1 MIFYLKI
8 LMILLKN
15 LNDFV
20 YVNTNSSFI
29 VIVRIKMDIKLNY
42 LFYWYNLNFCLKPRF
57 TVCNN
62 KNN

>member
-42 LFYWYNLNFCLKPRF
+42 LFY
-57 TVCNN
+57 
-62 KNN
+62 